1 MAFILV
7 AVSSD
12 GRLFNAIIRRSIVS
26 QPFFH
31 PFSSTRSIFSTLG
44 LVRHCF
50 FSAVSIRGVYTS
62 VPTDRYGMKSGRRW
76 EGERQFGW
84 PLERADSFPPE
95 FTRHRLTVKGITEI
109 VFEIFLLL
117 SFSPFS
123 FSRVLKAFPPRGIFH
138 AVVDHRVV
146 AWQHRY
152 VSKDIAGKLAKIR
165 GNRMFL
171 ARKLRLPGAISGIP
185 PDDCYSLRWEGVFQS
200 FSTLSRYVFPGW
212 FGDKGSLRIAVA
224 RIEDTR
230 RRFVWRRGM
239 RY

>member
-31 PFSSTRSIFSTLG
+31 PSSSTRSIFSTLG

-76 EGERQFGW
+76 EGEREFGW

-123 FSRVLKAFPPRGIFH
+123 FSRVLKTFPLRGTFDTPLLII
-138 AVVDHRVV
+138 AR
-146 AWQHRY
+146 WQHRFQRY
-152 VSKDIAGKLAKIR
+152 RGQIGKDPRESDVPRPKIT
-165 GNRMFL
+165 
-171 ARKLRLPGAISGIP
+171 PT
-185 PDDCYSLRWEGVFQS
+185 W
-200 FSTLSRYVFPGW
+200 
-212 FGDKGSLRIAVA
+212 GDKWNSSGWLLF
-224 RIEDTR
+224 T
-230 RRFVWRRGM
+230 
-239 RY
+239 

>member
-31 PFSSTRSIFSTLG
+31 PSSSTRSIFSTLG

-76 EGERQFGW
+76 EGEREFGW

-123 FSRVLKAFPPRGIFH
+123 FSRVLKAFPLRGTFDTPLLII
-138 AVVDHRVV
+138 AR
-146 AWQHRY
+146 WQHRY

-200 FSTLSRYVFPGW
+200 FSTLSRYVFPEW
-212 FGDKGSLRIAVA
+212 FGDKENLRIA

>member
-31 PFSSTRSIFSTLG
+31 PSSSTRSIFSTLG

-76 EGERQFGW
+76 EGEREFGW

-95 FTRHRLTVKGITEI
+95 FTRHRLTVKRITEI

-123 FSRVLKAFPPRGIFH
+123 FSRVLKAFPPRGTFH
-138 AVVDHRVV
+138 AVVDHR
-146 AWQHRY
+146 A
-152 VSKDIAGKLAKIR
+152 LTT
-165 GNRMFL
+165 
-171 ARKLRLPGAISGIP
+171 
-185 PDDCYSLRWEGVFQS
+185 SLRFQ
-200 FSTLSRYVFPGW
+200 RYRGQIGKDPRESDVPRPKITPTW
-212 FGDKGSLRIAVA
+212 GDKWNSSGWLLF
-224 RIEDTR
+224 T
-230 RRFVWRRGM
+230 
-239 RY
+239 